1 MFLKTG
7 ALGLALAGVAQTSLA
22 KELKLDDLFPRD
34 RLLEINVTIAEEN
47 WDTLRYQRRTREN
60 ALPPSRK
67 FQPPPSPYSYVEADV
82 SIEGVTY
89 KNVGIR
95 KKGFLGSQ
103 DTTRP
108 SLKVKLDYNKEGQNI
123 GGLRNLTFNNN
134 RQDRSLMS
142 QFMGYQI
149 WNEAGSPGSR
159 CAFAKVTV
167 NGRNLGVYCHV
178 ETVREPLLQREFGN
192 DKGTLFEGTVVD
204 FYPEWEG
211 SFERKSGDN
220 KKGREHIV
228 KVINALQG
236 SGGKT
241 FVGGPIRTRLGTHQR
256 RAR

>member
-34 RLLEINVTIAEEN
+34 RLLEINVTIAEEK

-103 DTTRP
+103 AVSYTH
-108 SLKVKLDYNKEGQNI
+108 
-123 GGLRNLTFNNN
+123 LTLPTIY
-134 RQDRSLMS
+134 S
-142 QFMGYQI
+142 
-149 WNEAGSPGSR
+149 
-159 CAFAKVTV
+159 V
-167 NGRNLGVYCHV
+167 
-178 ETVREPLLQREFGN
+178 
-192 DKGTLFEGTVVD
+192 
-204 FYPEWEG
+204 
-211 SFERKSGDN
+211 
-220 KKGREHIV
+220 
-228 KVINALQG
+228 
-236 SGGKT
+236 
-241 FVGGPIRTRLGTHQR
+241 
-256 RAR
+256 